1 MVESNPLL
9 PEHSSQFQDQAF
21 WASFFKESQKQESF
35 EWYSEF
41 EELQTFFKA
50 VLPGP
55 ETDSKL
61 LVPGC
66 GDSLLSEKL
75 ALKMGY

>member
-41 EELQTFFKA
+41 EELQTFF
-50 VLPGP
+50 
-55 ETDSKL
+55 
-61 LVPGC
+61 
-66 GDSLLSEKL
+66 
-75 ALKMGY
+75 